1 GSLIVLD
8 HIDSRSSMRHPCYGI
23 KYFKQQ
29 EILVIFSKK
38 KVKIIT
44 NLVKMKKFRQKILNP
59 AQFEA
64 ILF

>member
-1 GSLIVLD
+1 
-8 HIDSRSSMRHPCYGI
+8 MRRPYYGI

-38 KVKIIT
+38 KVKIAT
-44 NLVKMKKFRQKILNP
+44 NFVKMKKIRQKILKS

-64 ILF
+64 IFL

>member
-1 GSLIVLD
+1 
-8 HIDSRSSMRHPCYGI
+8 MRHPCYGI